1 MLFFFKLLL
10 NFFKKIYT
18 MFLDTLKKL
27 VFFVFKNVVGFF
39 DWVLGCFFSGL
50 FFIFLC
56 FLFTVF
62 YNYIWIKYLLTS
74 YPLDFVLI
82 HIIWLFYP

>member
-1 MLFFFKLLL
+1 MFFFFSFLL
-10 NFFKKIYT
+10 NIVRNIKNT
-18 MFLDTLKKL
+18 FLNIVNRIVCFVLKTII
-27 VFFVFKNVVGFF
+27 GFF

-56 FLFTVF
+56 FLFVVF
-62 YNYIWIKYLLTS
+62 YNYIWIKYLLTF

-82 HIIWLFYP
+82 QIIWLFYP